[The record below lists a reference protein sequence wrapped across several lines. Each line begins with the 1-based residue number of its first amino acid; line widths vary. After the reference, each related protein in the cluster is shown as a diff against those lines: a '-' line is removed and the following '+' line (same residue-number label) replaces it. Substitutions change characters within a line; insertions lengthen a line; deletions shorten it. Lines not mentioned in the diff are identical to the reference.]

1 MSDSEKIKKN
11 DTEKVKKKT
20 LKKVKEELDDGV
32 WVEKRPLEGLA
43 KEIFDML
50 GELDNETEKVKTIL
64 EVLAHDQSLFEAIM
78 GRYVFEVEQAIRM
91 TFAVDNTKDKDDVIF
106 WNMGRSL
113 SMVSK
118 MMMEKHF
125 PDELLAFQRRI
136 VKLKKKYKKDE

>member
-1 MSDSEKIKKN
+1 MS

-32 WVEKRPLEGLA
+32 WVEKRPIEGLA

-64 EVLAHDQSLFEAIM
+64 EVLAHDQSLFEAVM
-78 GRYVFEVEQAIRM
+78 GRYVFEIEQAIRM
-91 TFAVDNTKDKDDVIF
+91 TFAVDNTKDTDNMVF

-113 SMVSK
+113 SMVSQTL
-118 MMMEKHF
+118 MEKHF
-125 PDELLAFQRRI
+125 PDELLTYKKRLT
-136 VKLKKKYKKDE
+136 KLKKKYKKDE